1 MPGRSW
7 ADGRRRSA
15 TVTPASSSTTASTCS
30 SAAIGRR
37 WHSCNSCTQ
46 KIACGRRTSL
56 ELVCYDRDAPA
67 IRSALPAAP
76 GSAPPSCRRP
86 QVAADPAEGP
96 AERAAS
102 RPADSSGA
110 APAADVTDGL
120 RRSARAHGAAVAR
133 SSPPGCDAPGVAVA
147 SARRRRPESA
157 ARRRGSRRIRAHPR
171 RHVRTGSVGSGRRPA
186 ALPAARDVCRAGARF
201 HHRPRWRS
209 PDVGADARKR
219 QQRASG
225 RRRGA
230 RRAAHR
236 GRRDRCCALVRPAR
250 ALRRLAAPRAAGRAR
265 RGRRHGGDADRDG
278 EPLVRPAR
286 HAGSLRGT
294 AGADDAVGVRQAD
307 RVRRERLAPVAGLE
321 RRYRDRRDDQR
332 GTRRRSRRGRSK
344 RRCRGRA
351 VCGRFAQPSCG
362 RSRRRSR
369 WRPVSRGVPARG
381 RPSRICSSPATGP
394 TPVCLR
400 RSKGRWSAGIGRRPQ
415 WWSRVSNC
423 TTVRPPKSSQEI
435 TRQKSPGASC
445 GTPDLLRMPWSVE
458 VAIWQ
463 IAVAESGVNAVRH
476 RPLPGNRPQRK
487 EPPVVRGAAG
497 AQPAR
502 GDCRTST

>member
-1 MPGRSW
+1 MTSPDVIVIGGGF
-7 ADGRRRSA
+7 AGL
-15 TVTPASSSTTASTCS
+15 
-30 SAAIGRR
+30 SAASALAARGARVLVADARPQLGGRATAFR
-37 WHSCNSCTQ
+37 DRHTGELVDNGQHVLFGCYRETLAFLKLVHADDRVRAQ
-46 KIACGRRTSL
+46 DSL
-56 ELVCYDRDAPA
+56 ELVCYDRAAPA

-236 GRRDRCCALVRPAR
+236 GRGDCCCALVRPAR
-250 ALRRLAAPRAAGRAR
+250 ALRRLAAPRTAGRAR

-332 GTRRRSRRGRSK
+332 GTLGARSAGGRSVAASGARSMADSRDGRAGEAGDVLAGARSAAASGHADRRRGLFLA
-344 RRCRGRA
+344 GDWTDT
-351 VCGRFAQPSCG
+351 GL
-362 RSRRRSR
+362 
-369 WRPVSRGVPARG
+369 
-381 RPSRICSSPATGP
+381 PATIEGA
-394 TPVCLR
+394 V
-400 RSKGRWSAGIGRRPQ
+400 
-415 WWSRVSNC
+415 VS
-423 TTVRPPKSSQEI
+423 
-435 TRQKSPGASC
+435 
-445 GTPDLLRMPWSVE
+445 
-458 VAIWQ
+458 
-463 IAVAESGVNAVRH
+463 
-476 RPLPGNRPQRK
+476 GNRAAAA
-487 EPPVVRGAAG
+487 VVE
-497 AQPAR
+497 
-502 GDCRTST
+502 